1 MSNNKIE
8 FYEQSLE
15 EGKKKELFSDLEM
28 YMNDD
33 NLCYDSTNKLYNIQ
47 NKNEMISKNKETY
60 NNMKVM
66 HNKNE
71 DIIKDRSI
79 HLNDH
84 ASSIVDKD
92 FFYNEYSPTIH
103 NNIHNKNNEKNN
115 SFYKCCNDKSDINK
129 DNDVPIRSYGN
140 IHKKNEEDDENGEDD
155 EDEEDEKNESTANSI
170 DKILRNIQDDILF
183 KSNDSKTLEHCFKYN
198 LFEEYNYPHMHQGK
212 DENMYEHKESIY
224 KKKPSCD
231 KNQPPYNN
239 EYIHDENMYKAYIWY
254 DKKKYL
260 YIWNKNIKVED
271 MRENLL
277 TFCKKLTSENF
288 YIVRI
293 ERISYEY
300 NNTYPEIYEDDNL
313 KNKNLDI
320 YNMEQEKDSTLSRE
334 GDHTIV
340 TLPFDDKNIMYYKK
354 IYDNIYNYDCFDQIK
369 NDKEYLIINNKRK
382 VIKEKDI
389 ITEGNI
395 LKGSTL
401 KENILKDNIFE
412 DNILKDNILKDNTF
426 EDNTFEDNTLED
438 NTFEDNILEDPLK
451 FGEVLRAIEYT
462 KEGCNLLKLTVFNI
476 PHLRYFFVSKD
487 LNFIKWYSSRKQDDQ
502 CKIYFNDINSLEV
515 NYKNNKL
522 FEHYKIDILKKLSF
536 CIVYNNEKK
545 KIILTCKSFCEY
557 HYWITTIRALMFRS
571 RKLKISRS
579 ILFSHLDDSFL
590 KLAQDDILNKRD
602 NDTIIDEIN
611 IYDRKHSEQHINP
624 IFNNKSCDIIIN
636 QENERY
642 NNTSSCYYKNKDK
655 QNNFYVTYEKKNGKG
670 LVCNKLNNDDPN
682 MIQLKSFHL
691 YKLISFPD
699 YNIYQIKTKF
709 YLLKEKFYK
718 YKIFIEQALD
728 DFIIKTEREHTNKY
742 TSTDITQGDHELVG
756 RNIRN
761 GEYTIIY
768 SNNKQEKRNE
778 DMKVNVHHP
787 VHHPVKDN
795 VKDNMND
802 NVKDNM
808 NDNVKDNMK
817 YNMNDNV
824 KYNVKDNMN
833 DNVKYNMNDNVK
845 DNRNDNVK
853 YNMNDNVKYN
863 MKDHFDTN
871 KNICEEVHLSNYD
884 YYDKSNILHC
894 SKLKGKKKRYINK
907 NNIHCLNEDNI
918 FNIYEDIYTP
928 DHNGEDTDNFKLFLI
943 IKIFNNISNKFKDIQ
958 KNIFHV
964 VQLMDM
970 EKLDENK
977 NQKTNLFS
985 FDNLLKYSTDI
996 YKMLQQ
1002 TFGQNE
1008 KRQII
1013 GEEKHVDIL
1022 DNIQGQEIKQMH
1034 NMKKLTKMKNINNNN
1049 NNNNNNKIY
1058 CDNNNNIYCDNNNN
1072 NNIYCDNLTSDHNT
1086 KKDIP
1091 YYSQH
1096 KHIHT
1101 NEHNYFLLSKE
1112 KKQEFGKKKKKLI
1125 HHILFQLWMCEVDLG
1140 NIDDIY
1146 TVYMN
1151 NIKNKNNN
1159 ININNFLINLDTS
1172 KIFNSISSQLSATI
1186 LKYINL

>member
-15 EGKKKELFSDLEM
+15 EGKKKELFSDLKM

-33 NLCYDSTNKLYNIQ
+33 NLCYVSTNKLYNIQ
-47 NKNEMISKNKETY
+47 NENEMINKNKETY

-71 DIIKDRSI
+71 DIIKDKSI

-84 ASSIVDKD
+84 ESSIVDKD
-92 FFYNEYSPTIH
+92 FFYNEYSTTIH

-115 SFYKCCNDKSDINK
+115 SFYKCCNDNSDINK
-129 DNDVPIRSYGN
+129 DKDVPIRSYGN
-140 IHKKNEEDDENGEDD
+140 IHMKNEEDKDDEEDDEEEDKEDD
-155 EDEEDEKNESTANSI
+155 EDEEDEKNESTTNSI

-198 LFEEYNYPHMHQGK
+198 LFEEYNYPHIHTGK
-212 DENMYEHKESIY
+212 NENMYEHKESIY

-231 KNQPPYNN
+231 INQPPYNN
-239 EYIHDENMYKAYIWY
+239 EYTHDENMYKAYIWY

-354 IYDNIYNYDCFDQIK
+354 IYDNIYNYNSFDQIK

-382 VIKEKDI
+382 VIKGKDI
-389 ITEGNI
+389 ITYENI
-395 LKGSTL
+395 LKENILKENTLKDNVLKENTLKDNVLKENILNDNVLKDNVL

-412 DNILKDNILKDNTF
+412 DNIF
-426 EDNTFEDNTLED
+426 
-438 NTFEDNILEDPLK
+438 EDPLK
-451 FGEVLRAIEYT
+451 FAEVLRAIEYT

-502 CKIYFNDINSLEV
+502 CKIHFNDINSLEV

-579 ILFSHLDDSFL
+579 ILFSHLNDSFL
-590 KLAQDDILNKRD
+590 LVTQDDILNKRD
-602 NDTIIDEIN
+602 NNMIIDETN
-611 IYDRKHSEQHINP
+611 IYDRKYSEHINP
-624 IFNNKSCDIIIN
+624 VFNNKCCDIITN
-636 QENERY
+636 QENEKF
-642 NNTSSCYYKNKDK
+642 NNTSSCYKNKDK
-655 QNNFYVTYEKKNGKG
+655 ENNFYVSHEKKNRKG
-670 LVCNKLNNDDPN
+670 DVCNKLNNDDPN

-728 DFIIKTEREHTNKY
+728 DFIIKTEREHANKY
-742 TSTDITQGDHELVG
+742 NATDITQGDHELVG
-756 RNIRN
+756 RNILN
-761 GEYTIIY
+761 GQYTTIY
-768 SNNKQEKRNE
+768 GNNKQEKRNE

-787 VHHPVKDN
+787 LNDHINVYKYDNMKDN
-795 VKDNMND
+795 VKDN
-802 NVKDNM
+802 
-808 NDNVKDNMK
+808 
-817 YNMNDNV
+817 
-824 KYNVKDNMN
+824 
-833 DNVKYNMNDNVK
+833 
-845 DNRNDNVK
+845 
-853 YNMNDNVKYN
+853 
-863 MKDHFDTN
+863 DHFSTN
-871 KNICEEVHLSNYD
+871 KNICEEEHLSNYD

-928 DHNGEDTDNFKLFLI
+928 NNNGEDTDNFKLFLI

-1002 TFGQNE
+1002 KFGQNE
-1008 KRQII
+1008 NKQII

-1022 DNIQGQEIKQMH
+1022 NNIQGQKIKQTN
-1034 NMKKLTKMKNINNNN
+1034 NMKKLTKMKNINNNIN
-1049 NNNNNNKIY
+1049 
-1058 CDNNNNIYCDNNNN
+1058 DNNNNN
-1072 NNIYCDNLTSDHNT
+1072 NNIYCDNLTFDHNT

-1091 YYSQH
+1091 SYSQH
-1096 KHIHT
+1096 THIRT
-1101 NEHNYFLLSKE
+1101 NEHNYLFLSKE
-1112 KKQEFGKKKKKLI
+1112 KKKEFGKKKKKLI

-1159 ININNFLINLDTS
+1159 IHINNFLINLDTS